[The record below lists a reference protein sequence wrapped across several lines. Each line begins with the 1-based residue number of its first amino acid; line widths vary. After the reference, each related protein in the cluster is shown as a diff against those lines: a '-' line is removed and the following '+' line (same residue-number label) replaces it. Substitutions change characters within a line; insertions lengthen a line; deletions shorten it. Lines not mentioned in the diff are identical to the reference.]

1 MKIEFAKETD
11 IENLEALFSSAYVKM
26 NFKKYGLDYNKDD
39 VLYKLSQLIVD
50 GRSIV
55 LKCVNENMKLLGS
68 CIAYS
73 FPTLYCVDQT
83 AISVIAL
90 QADGQLTN
98 YKQSKIVLHL
108 IKYLE
113 KIAEQLKCSRL
124 TINLAV
130 NEFDFSKYLKR
141 NNYQKTDEIYTR
153 RFI

>member
-1 MKIEFAKETD
+1 MNIEFATRAD
-11 IENLEALFSSAYVKM
+11 IENLETLFSSAYVKM
-26 NFKKYGLDYNKDD
+26 NFKKYGLEYNKDD
-39 VLYKLSQLIVD
+39 VLYKLFQLIED
-50 GRSIV
+50 GKSIV
-55 LKCVNENMKLLGS
+55 LKCVNENMQLLGA
-68 CIAYS
+68 CIACS

-90 QADGQLTN
+90 QADGELTN

-113 KIAEQLKCSRL
+113 KIGEELKCSRL
-124 TINLAV
+124 TINLAI